1 MVPVEDPGLEVEAR
15 GDPQHILQGRVEDVL
30 DHDHDLD
37 LVPDQDQVDH
47 DQGLGLMDHTMAIIE
62 DRADQDQDHEMTT
75 GHVLVLAQS
84 LTPLI
89 EEGLTDLEMIVLTAT
104 REEILVPVLDPH
116 LPKEEEEKGM
126 VVVRDHDPGRD
137 LLDRLPNK
145 ANDVTT
151 NQTDN

>member
-1 MVPVEDPGLEVEAR
+1 MVLVENLGLEVEAR
-15 GDPQHILQGRVEDVL
+15 GDHQHILQERVEDVL
-30 DHDHDLD
+30 DHDLG
-37 LVPDQDQVDH
+37 LVPDQDLEA
-47 DQGLGLMDHTMAIIE
+47 DQGRGLLDHEMAIIE
-62 DRADQDQDHEMTT
+62 DRADQDHEMTT

-89 EEGLTDLEMIVLTAT
+89 EQGLTDLEVIVMTIT

-116 LPKEEEEKGM
+116 LPREEEKEM
-126 VVVRDHDPGRD
+126 VVIRDHDPDRD

>member
-1 MVPVEDPGLEVEAR
+1 MVLVEDPGLEVEVEAG
-15 GDPQHILQGRVEDVL
+15 GDPQHILRKRAEDVL
-30 DHDHDLD
+30 DHDLG
-37 LVPDQDQVDH
+37 LVPDQDLEVDH
-47 DQGLGLMDHTMAIIE
+47 DQGRGLMDHAMAITE
-62 DRADQDQDHEMTT
+62 DRADQDHEMTT
-75 GHVLVLAQS
+75 GHVLVQS

-89 EEGLTDLEMIVLTAT
+89 EEGLTDLEMIVMTVT

-116 LPKEEEEKGM
+116 LPKEEEKGM

-137 LLDRLPNK
+137 LLDQLPNK